1 MPKRECRLL
10 VLSPRARSR
19 DLVREYKPFGRKK
32 LFDLMKEAAEDVAQL
47 DMRDYDR
54 HAVFE
59 GFFFGKMMIDDR
71 LRKEL
76 RDGVPSSLI
85 DCELY
90 RHVETAAVD
99 SAKKA
104 LRHFKGDFGP
114 RGKAIFLVCTDHCGV
129 VLEFDADRAFEDGAL
144 RAHLAGE
151 LRSSLF
157 REILERGARR

>member
-19 DLVREYKPFGRKK
+19 DLVREYKPFGRKR
-32 LFDLMKEAAEDVAQL
+32 LLDLMKEAAEDVAQL
-47 DMRDYDR
+47 DMSDYDR

-59 GFFFGKMMIDDR
+59 GFFFGTMMIDEM

-76 RDGVPSSLI
+76 RKAVQSSLI
-85 DCELY
+85 DCLLY
-90 RHVETAAVD
+90 RSPETAAVE
-99 SAKKA
+99 SAKNA
-104 LRHFKGDFGP
+104 LRHFKGDLGP
-114 RGKAIFLVCTDHCGV
+114 RGKAIFLVCPDHCGV
-129 VLEFDADRAFEDGAL
+129 VLGFDADRAFEDAAL

-157 REILERGARR
+157 RKILERGVGR